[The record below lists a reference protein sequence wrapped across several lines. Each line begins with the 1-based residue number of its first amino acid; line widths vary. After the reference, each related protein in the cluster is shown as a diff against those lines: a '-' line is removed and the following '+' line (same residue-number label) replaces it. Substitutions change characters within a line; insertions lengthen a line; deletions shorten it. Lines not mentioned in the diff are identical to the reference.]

1 MPASHPSPANPGPP
15 SVENP
20 HHGAATKSSSVCC
33 SSPLSLRSKAI
44 PLPARTTTRNEPKAN
59 ATTKPSSLWPD
70 ADPTSCSP
78 CSETAPSTNRGQPTS
93 LQRLDEN
100 DRSTP
105 PPVSGGFVLSSY
117 KTPPICLLPG
127 PGLASSLAIYPRGST
142 TRLGCHL
149 RPTVVMLMPR
159 PHSAVEWCQSST
171 GRLPFGHRRHR

>member
-105 PPVSGGFVLSSY
+105 RHCGYQSGKICPHGFWYHYTSRLSHRLLKGKCAVINVTNSNPVTLWRHHIPDIGH
-117 KTPPICLLPG
+117 KNRQ
-127 PGLASSLAIYPRGST
+127 RG
-142 TRLGCHL
+142 
-149 RPTVVMLMPR
+149 
-159 PHSAVEWCQSST
+159 
-171 GRLPFGHRRHR
+171 